1 MKNLI
6 IILLLS
12 FLAINCSGV
21 NTQNIK
27 PSKTTV
33 TYGNN
38 TQDGDSS
45 INGDYNN
52 QKFEVKQE
60 FTWE

>member
-1 MKNLI
+1 LVTVG
-6 IILLLS
+6 
-12 FLAINCSGV
+12 CSGV
-21 NTQNIK
+21 NTANIK

-38 TQDGDSS
+38 TQDGDVAV
-45 INGDYNN
+45 NGDYNN